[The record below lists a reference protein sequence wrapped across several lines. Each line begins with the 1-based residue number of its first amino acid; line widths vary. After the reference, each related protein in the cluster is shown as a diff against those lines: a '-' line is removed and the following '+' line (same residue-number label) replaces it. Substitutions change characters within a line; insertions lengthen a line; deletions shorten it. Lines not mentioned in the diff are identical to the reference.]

1 MLKIGITGGIGS
13 GKSLVCRLFG
23 LLGIPTYDADSR
35 ARWLMHHHPALR
47 SELTAAF
54 GPDTYTAAGELNRT
68 YLAGLVFR
76 DQERLGQLN
85 ALVHPRV
92 GEDFAAWAEPHRHLP
107 YVIKEAALLFES
119 GSYRDLDQV
128 ITVSAP
134 PELRISRTL
143 LRDPH
148 RTPSDVEAIMQKQL
162 SEEERQAKAHHIL
175 YNDDRHLII
184 PQVLA
189 LDEGFKSMSE

>member
-1 MLKIGITGGIGS
+1 MLKIGVTGGIGS

-35 ARWLMHHHPALR
+35 ARWLMHHHPVLKGD
-47 SELTAAF
+47 LLAAF
-54 GPDTYTAAGELNRT
+54 GPDTYTSAGELNRA

-76 DQERLGQLN
+76 DQERLAQLN

-92 GEDFAAWAEPHRHLP
+92 GEDFSAWAEANRHLP

-119 GSYRDLDQV
+119 GSYRDLDRV

-134 PELRISRTL
+134 PDLRISRTI

-148 RTPSDVEAIMQKQL
+148 RTRADVEAIMQQQL
-162 SEEERQAKAHHIL
+162 SEEERQAKAHHVL
-175 YNDDRHLII
+175 YNDDRQPVI
-184 PQVLA
+184 PQVLV
-189 LDEGFKSMSE
+189 LDGLFNVLMG

>member
-1 MLKIGITGGIGS
+1 MLKIGVTGGIGS

-35 ARWLMHHHPALR
+35 AKWLMHHHPALR
-47 SELTAAF
+47 GDLLAAF
-54 GPDTYTAAGELNRT
+54 GPDTYTSAGELNRT

-76 DQERLGQLN
+76 DQERLAQLN

-92 GEDFAAWAEPHRHLP
+92 GEDFTAWAETNRHLP
-107 YVIKEAALLFES
+107 YVIKEAALLFEA
-119 GSYRDLDQV
+119 GSYRDLNKV

-134 PELRISRTL
+134 PELRISRAL

-148 RTPSDVEAIMQKQL
+148 RTQADVEAIIQKQL
-162 SEEERQAKAHHIL
+162 SEEERQAKADHVL
-175 YNDDRHLII
+175 YNDDLHLVI

-189 LDEGFKSMSE
+189 LDGLFRQ